1 MLAAVLQC
9 IENILESVVD
19 PRESSAVALA
29 KVEQNDN
36 LQAAA
41 VGIGDCRGGR
51 SLQCLSR
58 MRSRHLERSRS

>member
-19 PRESSAVALA
+19 PRESSAIALA

-36 LQAAA
+36 LQAAR
-41 VGIGDCRGGR
+41 CRYR
-51 SLQCLSR
+51 
-58 MRSRHLERSRS
+58 